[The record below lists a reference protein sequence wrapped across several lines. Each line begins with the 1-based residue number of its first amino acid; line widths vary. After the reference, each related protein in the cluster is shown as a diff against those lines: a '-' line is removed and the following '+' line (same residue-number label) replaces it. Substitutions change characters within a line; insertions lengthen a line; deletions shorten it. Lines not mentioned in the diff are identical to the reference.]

1 MDASL
6 RQALEARAA
15 IRAALAERRAMLS
28 EAEWLARS
36 QKVFDALK
44 TDDALRR
51 AKVAHC
57 FISIAKRREVNTEP
71 IMQWLRAQG
80 KEVVVPV
87 MKSRD
92 LVSVRFAG
100 MDKLATGVFEVIEP
114 TEREPIDESTIDV
127 VLTPLLACDRAGN
140 RLGYGKGFYDN
151 FFSRLAAQGIT
162 PRKIG
167 LAFSF
172 QVIDHIPQ
180 IPEKEHKDVPLDAIA
195 TDEGIIQVSA

>member
-1 MDASL
+1 MDAAL
-6 RQALEARAA
+6 KQALEARAA
-15 IRAALAERRAMLS
+15 IRAALAERRAMLP
-28 EAEWLARS
+28 EAEWLERS

-44 TDDALRR
+44 SDDALRR
-51 AKVAHC
+51 AKVVHC

-71 IMQWLRAQG
+71 ILQWLRAQG
-80 KEVVVPV
+80 KEIVVPV

-92 LVSVRFAG
+92 LVSARFAG
-100 MDKLATGVFEVIEP
+100 MDKLATGVFEVMEP

-151 FFSRLAAQGIT
+151 FFSRLAAQGIA

-172 QVIDHIPQ
+172 QVLERIPQ

>member
-1 MDASL
+1 MDAAL
-6 RQALEARAA
+6 KQALEERAA
-15 IRAALAERRAMLS
+15 IRAALAERRAMLP
-28 EAEWLARS
+28 EAEWLERS

-44 TDDALRR
+44 SDDALRR
-51 AKVAHC
+51 AKVVHC

-80 KEVVVPV
+80 KEIVVPV

-100 MDKLATGVFEVIEP
+100 MDKLATGVFEVMEP
-114 TEREPIDESTIDV
+114 TEREPIDESAIDV

-151 FFSRLAAQGIT
+151 FFSRLAAQGVA

-172 QVIDHIPQ
+172 QVLERIPQ

-195 TDEGIIQVSA
+195 TDEGIIPVSA